1 MKKLALLA
9 LIALS
14 MFATRTNKS
23 DNPLPGCDPCPW
35 VR

>member
-9 LIALS
+9 IFALS
-14 MFATRTNKS
+14 MFAARTNKS
-23 DNPLPGCDPCPW
+23 DNPLPACDPCPW